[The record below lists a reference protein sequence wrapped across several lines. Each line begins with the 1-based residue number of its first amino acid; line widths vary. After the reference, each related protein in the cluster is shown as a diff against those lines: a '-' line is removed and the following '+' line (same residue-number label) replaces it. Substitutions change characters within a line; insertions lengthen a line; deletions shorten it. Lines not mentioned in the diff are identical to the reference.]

1 MSPRTMVQISYKNT
15 LNLQLLYKT
24 KFFLDFWMNGNSLFV
39 TSTHVGTSRPY
50 DLANIDIK
58 LLQHI
63 GEVAS
68 GQTVFNSIQFN
79 LLYSYTPSTYTVA
92 NLISLGSNYGI
103 RTLYNI

>member
-1 MSPRTMVQISYKNT
+1 
-15 LNLQLLYKT
+15 
-24 KFFLDFWMNGNSLFV
+24 
-39 TSTHVGTSRPY
+39 
-50 DLANIDIK
+50 

-68 GQTVFNSIQFN
+68 GQTVFNSIQIN
-79 LLYSYTPSTYTVA
+79 LLYSYIPSTYTVA